1 MQVLKEITL
10 DKVINLYEG
19 QVVHDKK
26 QLIEWDDHRHTPL
39 YELKERT
46 LAQDKIILGALKCA
60 RANDK
65 RRHSLP
71 IKVRSVFWFE
81 RTPFPT

>member
-26 QLIEWDDHRHTPL
+26 QLIEWDDHRRTPL

-46 LAQDKIILGALKCA
+46 LAQDKMILGADSLLAFAVFLCPKTAFCRNGLEKC
-60 RANDK
+60 
-65 RRHSLP
+65 
-71 IKVRSVFWFE
+71 
-81 RTPFPT
+81 

>member
-26 QLIEWDDHRHTPL
+26 QLIEWDDHRRTPL
-39 YELKERT
+39 YELNERT
-46 LAQDKIILGALKCA
+46 LAQDKRPSVLFRLGQT
-60 RANDK
+60 DGY
-65 RRHSLP
+65 SD
-71 IKVRSVFWFE
+71 E
-81 RTPFPT
+81 E

>member
-10 DKVINLYEG
+10 DKIINLYEG

-26 QLIEWDDHRHTPL
+26 QLIEWDDHRRTPL

-46 LAQDKIILGALKCA
+46 LAQDKMILGCA
-60 RANDK
+60 EMRQSE
-65 RRHSLP
+65 R
-71 IKVRSVFWFE
+71 VFWRRIKE
-81 RTPFPT
+81 DTPYRLR